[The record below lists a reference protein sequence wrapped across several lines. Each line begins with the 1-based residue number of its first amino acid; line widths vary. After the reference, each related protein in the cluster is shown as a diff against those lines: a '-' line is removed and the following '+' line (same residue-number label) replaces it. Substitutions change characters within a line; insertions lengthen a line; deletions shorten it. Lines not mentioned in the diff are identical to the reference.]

1 MVDVVES
8 AGAGTDTPDDAK
20 LRRAVPSWVI
30 TVGSLVVLLGA
41 WEIFGRDVNPVF
53 GSYPS
58 AIAEAAW
65 QLART
70 GKLWTA
76 LLDSLRPFF
85 LGYGLGV
92 VICVPGGLITGR
104 FCTVEAA
111 IGIYI
116 TAGYA
121 MPLVALVP
129 LLVLWLA
136 LGFAVKVAVV
146 FLMSVFPICINTWLG
161 VTAVPKTLIEVGK
174 SFVAPNAVI
183 LRRIILPA
191 TLPYI
196 MAGMRLAV
204 GRAVGAMVIA
214 ELFPSLSALGAIIIT
229 SANNFDTATMFV
241 PILVLMI
248 MAIGLN
254 YLIGAVE
261 RRVAPWQAEIAGR
274 GEESTASLLPGE
286 EIGELDEILV
296 LEVVHHF
303 RHLGVVAPARI
314 VLVAAQGLEQIVLA
328 LAGQPGDV
336 FLPGIIGL
344 VTEIAAMLLAQ
355 RARLVHARGVGI
367 VGDRLRRRQLRDD
380 VGRLLQLG
388 VGEPLRHLVHG
399 LGDAQPVAEHEQ
411 LHRDIEGRLR
421 AERRRLGQL
430 RGASLAVAG
439 KTRRQP
445 CVERLS
451 ADRVRSQT
459 GQDR

>member
-1 MVDVVES
+1 MVDVVDR
-8 AGAGTDTPDDAK
+8 AGAQAQSDEARP
-20 LRRAVPSWVI
+20 RRPVPSWVI

-76 LLDSLRPFF
+76 LLDSLRPF
-85 LGYGLGV
+85 
-92 VICVPGGLITGR
+92 GLITGR
-104 FCTVEAA
+104 FRTVEAA

-129 LLVLWLA
+129 LLVLWLG

-174 SFVAPNAVI
+174 SFVAPNSVI

-196 MAGMRLAV
+196 MAGIRLAV
-204 GRAVGAMVIA
+204 GRAVVAMVIA
-214 ELFPSLSALGAIIIT
+214 EFFTSISGLGAIIIT

-241 PILVLMI
+241 PVGLLMM

-254 YLIGAVE
+254 YLIGAIE
-261 RRVAPWQAEIAGR
+261 RWVAPWQAEIAGR
-274 GEESTASLLPGE
+274 EE
-286 EIGELDEILV
+286 
-296 LEVVHHF
+296 
-303 RHLGVVAPARI
+303 
-314 VLVAAQGLEQIVLA
+314 
-328 LAGQPGDV
+328 
-336 FLPGIIGL
+336 
-344 VTEIAAMLLAQ
+344 
-355 RARLVHARGVGI
+355 
-367 VGDRLRRRQLRDD
+367 
-380 VGRLLQLG
+380 
-388 VGEPLRHLVHG
+388 
-399 LGDAQPVAEHEQ
+399 
-411 LHRDIEGRLR
+411 
-421 AERRRLGQL
+421 
-430 RGASLAVAG
+430 
-439 KTRRQP
+439 
-445 CVERLS
+445 
-451 ADRVRSQT
+451 
-459 GQDR
+459 